1 MTLDRGHLLTTA
13 VGGPDKATPQ
23 LKFPV
28 AKQA

>member
-1 MTLDRGHLLTTA
+1 MTLDHGHPLTTA
-13 VGGPDKATPQ
+13 AGGLDKTTPQ

>member
-1 MTLDRGHLLTTA
+1 MTLDRGHPLTTA
-13 VGGPDKATPQ
+13 ADGPSKATPQ

>member
-1 MTLDRGHLLTTA
+1 MTRDQGRALTTA
-13 VGGPDKATPQ
+13 AGGPDKATPQ

>member
-1 MTLDRGHLLTTA
+1 MRRDRGRPLTTA
-13 VGGPDKATPQ
+13 AEAPDKATPQ

>member
-1 MTLDRGHLLTTA
+1 MRRKRGLPLTTA
-13 VGGPDKATPQ
+13 AEGPDKTTPQ